1 MQVLLVDDEKELAS
15 AMAERLRLRGIDA
28 EWATTADDA
37 LMMIDAVPFDI
48 AVLDIKM
55 PRIGGL
61 ELMHRIRVKH
71 PEIKILFLTG
81 HGSEELF
88 QKVIDECG
96 ESAYLIKPIEIAEL
110 VDKMKRLMGR
120 PDDRPG

>member
-1 MQVLLVDDEKELAS
+1 VQVLLVDDEKELAS

>member
-1 MQVLLVDDEKELAS
+1 
-15 AMAERLRLRGIDA
+15 MAERLRLRGIDA

>member
-1 MQVLLVDDEKELAS
+1 MRVLLVDDEKELAS

-28 EWATTADDA
+28 EWATTADEA
-37 LMMIDAVPFDI
+37 LMSIDAGPFDI

-61 ELMHRIRVKH
+61 ELMHRIRTIH

-81 HGSEELF
+81 HGSEDLF

-96 ESAYLIKPIEIAEL
+96 ESAYLIKPIDIAEL
-110 VDKMKRLMGR
+110 VSKMKRLMGGF
-120 PDDRPG
+120 DDRP